1 MKKLIIKFGIFFIF
15 GTMLYGEDIGR
26 WERIKNLESQ
36 IEYTPNKATLN
47 NIYKEY
53 KREFNEYI
61 NSIKNDSEKIF
72 SLGDYYFKN
81 NRYDKALEVFSLD
94 NTNIKNIFGSATCAR
109 FLNKNEEALNYYNLG
124 ISKNPNFYELYL
136 GRGLVNRDMKRYNEA
151 VNDFRVY
158 LGNIGGVEGY
168 IGLADTYMAMGM
180 MKDAKSILEMGR
192 SRFPESKIM
201 ADMIKIVYSK
211 I

>member
-1 MKKLIIKFGIFFIF
+1 MKRLVIKTALFFMI
-15 GTMLYGEDIGR
+15 GTMMYSEDIGR
-26 WERIKNLESQ
+26 WERIKKLESQ
-36 IEYTPNKATLN
+36 IEYTPNKVTLN

-61 NSIKNDSEKIF
+61 NSIRDDSEKIF

-81 NRYDKALEVFSLD
+81 SRYDKALEVFSLD

-136 GRGLVNRDMKRYNEA
+136 GRGIVNRDMKRYNEA

-158 LGNIGGVEGY
+158 LSSVGGVEGY

-180 MKDAKSILEMGR
+180 MKDAKNILEMGR
-192 SRFPESKIM
+192 SRFPDSKIM
-201 ADMIKIVYSK
+201 ADMLNIVYSK